1 MKRKKRM
8 EIVVEREQVL
18 VIRKLDGG
26 APQYCPTCGNQ
37 SQMVSVDE
45 AASIAHMP
53 ARAIYR
59 QVESRQ
65 AHFMETA
72 DGQLLICI
80 NPLLKSAMGYK
91 T

>member
-1 MKRKKRM
+1 M

-26 APQYCPTCGNQ
+26 TPQYCPTCGNQ

-45 AASIAHMP
+45 AGSIAQRA

-59 QVESRQ
+59 QVESGQ
-65 AHFMETA
+65 AHFTETP
-72 DGQLLICI
+72 DGNLLVFISY
-80 NPLLKSAMGYK
+80 LLQSDGA
-91 T
+91 

>member
-18 VIRKLDGG
+18 VIRKLDGT
-26 APQYCPTCGNQ
+26 APQYCPQCGDE

-45 AASIAHMP
+45 AASIVCLSAI
-53 ARAIYR
+53 AIYK

-65 AHFMETA
+65 AHFTETH
-72 DGQLLICI
+72 DGKLLVCI
-80 NPLLKSAMGYK
+80 NSSFQSARE
-91 T
+91 